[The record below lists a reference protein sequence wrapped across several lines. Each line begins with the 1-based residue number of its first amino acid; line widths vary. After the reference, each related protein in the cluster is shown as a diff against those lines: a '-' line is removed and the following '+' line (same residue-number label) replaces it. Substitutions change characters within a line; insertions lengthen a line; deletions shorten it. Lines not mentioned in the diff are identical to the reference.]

1 MRSMSP
7 HSFLYELKQIPMNIR
22 RIILLFTAVL
32 LAFVNLSLATAADS
46 PIIHMKQTNASGLY
60 RSGDRIVM
68 KTILENAKTESI
80 TVKVMK
86 GFDMN
91 YQTFQ
96 YKNTGDTITV
106 FDEVMNEPNTL
117 VVEVHVDQTKASLG
131 AIVDADKFKPVTHRP
146 KDFKA
151 FWKAQKKA
159 LKKLPMEVKEIV
171 VPSPE
176 ANYITKNVEINC
188 LGGKPAR
195 GYLAV
200 PENAKKRSLPI
211 VIFFHAAGVDGDWCK
226 STVSRAMQYAKMG
239 SICFDLN
246 AHGMLNSQPDEYYK
260 NLAEGEL
267 KNYPQ
272 IGVEDKNTS
281 YFRGMYLRL
290 LRTIDYVTS
299 FPEWDG
305 KRILVIGESQ
315 GGGQSLVAAG
325 LDSRVKAVVA
335 TVPAMC
341 DWGGHI
347 VGRKD
352 CWPYPYSFK
361 KDPQIIDATM
371 PYFDAANIIKGSKA
385 TFVVEIG
392 LVDFT
397 CVSSALHAALNGVK
411 GKKTLIDVPYRAHH
425 MEQPIYQKEWQE
437 NVVSKKNNF
446 IKDYLK

>member
-1 MRSMSP
+1 MRGLP
-7 HSFLYELKQIPMNIR
+7 RIPFLKYILMMNR
-22 RIILLFTAVL
+22 RLFVCLFFVL
-32 LAFVNLSLATAADS
+32 SVFLNVCATPVAGT
-46 PIIHMKQTNASGLY
+46 PVIHMKQSNPSGLY
-60 RSGDRIVM
+60 RSGDRVIM
-68 KTILENAKTESI
+68 KTYLEGIDTKSI

-91 YQTFQ
+91 YHTYQF
-96 YKNTGDTITV
+96 KNSKDTITV
-106 FDEVMNEPNTL
+106 FDEVINEPNTV
-117 VVEVHVDQTKASLG
+117 VVEVHVDETKASLG
-131 AIVDADKFKPVTHRP
+131 AIVDADKFTPVAERP

-159 LKKLPMEVKEIV
+159 LKKLPMEVKETSV
-171 VPSPE
+171 QSPD
-176 ANYITKNVEINC
+176 ANYITKDIELNC

-200 PENAKKRSLPI
+200 PQNAKKRSLPI
-211 VIFFHAAGVDGDWCK
+211 VIFFHAAGVDGDWCR
-226 STVSRAMQYAKMG
+226 STVSRAVQYAKMG

-246 AHGMLNSQPDEYYK
+246 AHGMLNGQPEQYYK
-260 NLAEGEL
+260 DLANGEL

-272 IGVEDKNTS
+272 IGVEDRNTT

-325 LDSRVKAVVA
+325 LDPRVKAVVA

-341 DWGGHI
+341 DWGGHVI
-347 VGRKD
+347 GRKD
-352 CWPYPYSFK
+352 CWPYPYTFN
-361 KDPQIIDATM
+361 KDPQIIKASM
-371 PYFDAANIIKGSKA
+371 PYYDAANIIKGSKA

-397 CVSSALHAALNGVK
+397 CVSSAIHAALNGVK
-411 GKKTLIDVPYRAHH
+411 GKKILLDVPYRAHH

-437 NVVSKKNNF
+437 NVVSKKDDF
-446 IKDYLK
+446 VRDYLK

>member
-1 MRSMSP
+1 MRR
-7 HSFLYELKQIPMNIR
+7 KIT
-22 RIILLFTAVL
+22 LFAWVL
-32 LAFVNLSLATAADS
+32 FISINLCFATTVGS
-46 PIIHMKQTNASGLY
+46 PIIHMSQSHSSGLY
-60 RSGDRIVM
+60 RSGDRVVM
-68 KTILENAKTESI
+68 KTFLEGTKTESI

-91 YQTFQ
+91 YHTHL

-106 FDEVMNEPNTL
+106 FDEVINEPNTI
-117 VVEVHVDQTKASLG
+117 VVEVYVDQTKASLG
-131 AIVDADKFKPVTHRP
+131 AIVDADKFKPVTEQP

-151 FWKAQKKA
+151 FWKNQKKA
-159 LKKLPMEVKEIV
+159 LKKLPMIV
-171 VPSPE
+171 TETPVQSPDE
-176 ANYITKNVEINC
+176 NYITKNIELNC

-195 GYLAV
+195 GYLAI
-200 PENAKKRSLPI
+200 PDKAKKHSLPI

-226 STVSRAMQYAKMG
+226 STVDRAIQYAKMG

-246 AHGMLNSQPDEYYK
+246 AHGMLNGQPDKYYK
-260 NLAEGEL
+260 ELANGEL

-272 IGVEDKNTS
+272 IGAEDKNTV

-290 LRTIDYVTS
+290 LRTIDYLTS
-299 FPEWDG
+299 FPEWD
-305 KRILVIGESQ
+305 KERILVIGESQ

-352 CWPYPYSFK
+352 CWPYPYSFNK
-361 KDPQIIDATM
+361 NPEVIKASM

-385 TFVVEIG
+385 TFVIEIG

-397 CVSSALHAALNGVK
+397 CVSSAIHAALNGTK
-411 GKKTLIDVPYRAHH
+411 GKKILLDVPYRAHH

-437 NVVSKKNNF
+437 NVVSKKDEF
-446 IKDYLK
+446 IKNYLK